1 MPVVCGAGVVSE
13 ILIVVSTKANDAVTS
28 ISGSADQFAH
38 DAAAVLAS
46 DGVDAL
52 AQFDPYP
59 APLYAIGTDGHL
71 LYYNDA
77 CVGIAGRT
85 PQIGVDR
92 WCLCHAIL
100 TPQGEPVA
108 HATGSMA
115 TVLRDARPI
124 RGIET
129 LIEQPDGRR
138 IPVQPYPTPALDE
151 EGHLVGA
158 INLIVPLDGQLYRD
172 LLATAQRCRTLAKW
186 IGDRQANDALTRMA
200 DECAEQ
206 ALILTPLE
214 PQTSR
219 N

>member
-1 MPVVCGAGVVSE
+1 M
-13 ILIVVSTKANDAVTS
+13 LAN
-28 ISGSADQFAH
+28 
-38 DAAAVLAS
+38 

-52 AQFDPYP
+52 AQFDPHP
-59 APLYAIGTDGHL
+59 APLYAIGADGHL

-85 PQIGVDR
+85 PQIGIDR

-115 TVLRDARPI
+115 AVLRDARPV
-124 RGIET
+124 RGVEA

-138 IPVQPYPTPALDE
+138 IAVQPYPTPALDD
-151 EGHLVGA
+151 EGRVVGA
-158 INLIVPLDGQLYRD
+158 INLIVPLDGQLHRD

-186 IGDRQANDALTRMA
+186 IGDRQANDSLNRMA
-200 DECAEQ
+200 AECGEQ
-206 ALILTPLE
+206 ALILAPLE
-214 PQTSR
+214 SHTCR